1 MISFEHGIR
10 FWVNDREIWASGL
23 SINTTLLNFLR
34 ENLKQTG
41 TKEGCAEGDCGA
53 CTVVVQRWKQNGEP
67 VYRSMNSCLVPLISM
82 NGLRLYTVEG
92 LKQKGLHHPVQ
103 DAMVESLGSQCGYC
117 TPGFVMSLFEGY
129 YRDDIKDE
137 WQKEDQ
143 ICGNLCRC
151 TGYRPIRDALNETIG
166 QSTQD
171 HFTQV
176 LQAPPQERATSY
188 QFNNEHFFLPT
199 TLAQLWEALQAQ
211 PNASI
216 VSGATD
222 LGLEITKKKVR
233 YPALISLEAITELQ
247 LIQEEG
253 NAWRIGSGVPL
264 SDVELFS
271 QSNIPSLARMLRYFG
286 ARQIKNRATLGGNI
300 CTASP
305 IGDTPP
311 ALIALNATFIVQ
323 SPTQTREIPA
333 KDFFLSYRKTA
344 LQEQEILVAV
354 RIPKT
359 QPHAITASYKVS
371 KRRELDISAV
381 SMSVHLVHDTHIREL
396 RVAYGGMAA
405 IPKRA
410 SMLEEAL
417 IGKEWNKENV
427 YQALS
432 LLPKEFTPMTDHRGT
447 AWYRMQL
454 ARNLFL
460 GFFLETQ
467 QNPSMKLKAR
477 HSSTLILEGRHES
490 TI

>member
-1 MISFEHGIR
+1 
-10 FWVNDREIWASGL
+10 
-23 SINTTLLNFLR
+23 
-34 ENLKQTG
+34 
-41 TKEGCAEGDCGA
+41 
-53 CTVVVQRWKQNGEP
+53 
-67 VYRSMNSCLVPLISM
+67 MNACLVPLLSM

-92 LKQKGLHHPVQ
+92 LKQKNVHHPVQ
-103 DAMVESLGSQCGYC
+103 EAMVDALGSQCGYC

-129 YRDDIKDE
+129 YRDDIQEE

-151 TGYRPIRDALNETIG
+151 TGYRPIRDALNETVG
-166 QSTQD
+166 QATQD
-171 HFTQV
+171 HFVQQ
-176 LQAPPQERATSY
+176 LQHPPQHRATSY
-188 QFNNEHFFLPT
+188 QYQNETFFLPT
-199 TLAQLWEALQAQ
+199 TLAQLWDALQAQ
-211 PNASI
+211 PDAAI

-222 LGLEITKKKVR
+222 LGLEITKKKIR
-233 YPALISLEAITELQ
+233 YPSLISLEAVTELHT
-247 LIQEEG
+247 IQEEQD
-253 NAWRIGSGVPL
+253 AWYIGSGVPL

-271 QSNIPSLARMLRYFG
+271 QQHLPSLARMLRYFG

-311 ALIALNATFIVQ
+311 VMLALNATFVLQ

-344 LQEQEILVAV
+344 LQAQEILVAV
-354 RIPKT
+354 RIPKLSST
-359 QPHAITASYKVS
+359 AITSSYKVS

-381 SMSVHLVHDTHIREL
+381 SMSVHLVHDHHVREL

-410 SMLEEAL
+410 TMLEEAL
-417 IGKEWNKENV
+417 IGKEWNKEHV
-427 YQALS
+427 YHALS
-432 LLPKEFTPMTDHRGT
+432 LLPQEFTPMTDHRGT

-467 QNPSMKLKAR
+467 KNPSMKLKAR
-477 HSSTLILEGRHES
+477 HSSTIILEGHHES